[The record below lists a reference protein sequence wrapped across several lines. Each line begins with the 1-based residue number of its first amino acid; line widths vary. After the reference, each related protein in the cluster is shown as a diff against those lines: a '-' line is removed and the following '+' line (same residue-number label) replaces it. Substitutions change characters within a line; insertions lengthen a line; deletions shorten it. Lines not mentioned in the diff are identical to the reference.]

1 MIAFTVVTVIFHVL
15 LSRTIKSLEKNV
27 SHDSSAADDVEKIE
41 HAAKNENGKTEA
53 HLPPSGVNNKPVSF
67 LVRLLRPPPL
77 PMFDS
82 YLSSPIPEYT
92 EEERQLAYL
101 SPAITTKTPIVWIAR
116 DEMGISQRE
125 VTETSKVIPC
135 TDEGAHFE
143 GPKGKLVTGW
153 STNDDKEGNDWAQIA
168 PIYEKPVHY

>member
-1 MIAFTVVTVIFHVL
+1 MIAFAVVTVVFHVL
-15 LSRTIKSLEKNV
+15 LSRTIKSLERNV
-27 SHDSSAADDVEKIE
+27 SHDPNAAEDVEMIAHEPKE
-41 HAAKNENGKTEA
+41 SNGKAEP
-53 HLPPSGVNNKPVSF
+53 HLPPSNVNNKPISF

-77 PMFDS
+77 PQFDS
-82 YLSSPIPEYT
+82 YLSTPIPAYT

-125 VTETSKVIPC
+125 VAETSKYIPC
-135 TDEGAHFE
+135 TDDGARFE

-168 PIYEKPVHY
+168 PIYERPVHY